1 MFVDFLGWMHV
12 AAVMEVPYIVSI
24 SQLLAKIIFH
34 VLHSKEIMGNLFPEP
49 LCTDMAG

>member
-1 MFVDFLGWMHV
+1 MHV